1 MADPSQPHVPKRE
14 RARRLEAARALC
26 RRKGVVLTAPRALVL
41 EAAIG
46 LGTHPTADEVH
57 AAVHRKEPGIGRAT
71 VYRALE
77 AFVAAGVFTKASHT
91 GVAVRYDAIPARHH
105 HLVCL
110 RCDRII
116 DLFDGGLD
124 GVAVPDVSG
133 LGFSVTDIQVQL
145 RGLCRAC
152 QTKEEEK

>member
-1 MADPSQPHVPKRE
+1 VPKRE
-14 RARRLEAARALC
+14 RARRLETAHALC
-26 RRKGVVLTAPRALVL
+26 RQKGVVLTAPRSLVL

-57 AAVHRKEPGIGRAT
+57 AAAHREDPRIGRAT

-91 GVAVRYDAIPARHH
+91 GVAVRYDSVPARHH

-116 DLFDGGLD
+116 DLTDERLD
-124 GVAVPDVSG
+124 AVPVPDTSS
-133 LGFSVTDIQVQL
+133 LGFSVSDVQVQF
-145 RGLCRAC
+145 RGLCRDC
-152 QTKEEEK
+152 LKKEEEK